1 MDGTRIRLVAI
12 VGPLALAV
20 LLGLAALLGP
30 PAERAATSRDAGTV
44 VPATAR
50 AGAVTGPAMLGLPH
64 TTPPAG
70 PVEQARTAAAP
81 LPLPLP
87 ADTAGTG
94 SP

>member
-12 VGPLALAV
+12 GGPLALAV

-30 PAERAATSRDAGTV
+30 PAERAAGSRDAGTI

-50 AGAVTGPAMLGLPH
+50 AETGPAMLGLPR
-64 TTPPAG
+64 TTAAATG

-81 LPLPLP
+81 SPLPLP
-87 ADTAGTG
+87 AETSETG
-94 SP
+94 